1 LDVSSDAVESN
12 MLALSASIEAD
23 RAGEA
28 TPGFTAVAGE
38 VKGLAQQAQ
47 GRATEIAATVKE
59 IRATADQTI
68 D

>member
-1 LDVSSDAVESN
+1 MSSDAVESN

-28 TPGFTAVAGE
+28 APGFTAVAGE

-47 GRATEIAATVKE
+47 GRATEIEATIKE